1 MESIVLHSD
10 IARLILGYFVN
21 NNLKRAALTL
31 CRTSPHLHQEF
42 VALRQG
48 LQPHNFLNDGL
59 EEIIREHVK
68 ITSMVATAVQKLP
81 NDARQRLQQ
90 LKLSERVGEL
100 LKVDKSTFSCSKDS
114 ATMQNASSNKQRKR
128 RRMDEEHANS
138 ASPSPSKHAA
148 RKRRRLLD
156 PHLYCSVG
164 RSSRNVSDHTEE
176 KDSLDSSTGTDFT
189 SEHSDDAL
197 HFHGHGPKNNS
208 TPRTSTSV
216 EAERVMPTPQTM
228 PALTNAIM
236 TNSEFQAKLLTNIN
250 VALQSLTV
258 HAPSAESVNSEAV
271 LDGLVR
277 NILEATEK
285 DPSFDRIIQE
295 VVSMEAQSEEPMTGT
310 LATAA
315 AATEPAPPQTPL
327 IIRAAVSSANSAAA
341 VNANGEVN
349 VVNGNNG
356 NAIIQLNANNSIGTL
371 IDPNFSI
378 SKLIVLN
385 SNESAQKQQQPSAN
399 LSFCSE
405 NLINYADGGSALS
418 DADAVAGVAAV
429 AGGQVCVDAING
441 QLTFPMFLSNE
452 GLISHLPFLVNNE
465 WLAQQLRSD
474 AFANTDVSHIE
485 IPLPEPITVTA
496 NQLPPNSIIINS
508 AVKQPPTPVESPSV
522 EPPAQLIA
530 EQPKPVT
537 ASTVLVERSASKV
550 LNASAVP
557 ASLDSSRLVLERVTP
572 STSGI
577 VNVKAFRSLSTPRKR
592 TSHVRTL
599 NFSPKGVT
607 HSQST
612 PLSTRRLQQRQQTQS
627 QQAQRRAEL
636 KTRKEKQAKEPEKQ
650 TDLQPE
656 KPVIIK
662 NVEIL
667 PNFGSSSCVPAAA
680 VTASSS
686 SSAAA
691 AAAAAAAAVTT
702 SAAAAAVATAAD
714 VSGNESNG
722 CVPPL
727 FAMEETSNQ
736 TVIKA
741 VTASKQPKQTAKSAT
756 PVAAVAPSTV
766 ATPKRKQ
773 KRRTAA
779 KAACKRIIPEAQSQD
794 EGNAESGNKQQQA
807 KKSASV
813 SLDDSK
819 ENQTTPT
826 EEAVVPGAEKPKVS
840 SEKEDL
846 LAAWQR
852 QMNSSSTDLEQRL
865 REINAKRLDVFQN
878 KVRRNRPVAKK
889 KKTLAPATPL
899 APKQKKLKSP
909 PLSTKKKKQK
919 LKQQQMNSAEGDF
932 IIKITTPQKAPKRPK
947 AVSQKLKESKKH
959 KVAKESKKIMEA
971 EETKKIMKPEQPEH
985 VQQQQPEQQQR
996 EEQVRQQMQQP
1007 DPAPVKAETKDKPAE
1022 RIGNIEVLLET
1033 PFKVTLSEA
1042 NDVPPTPG
1050 PALMSTLN
1058 TPYAKLLPSAS
1069 FLFGSDTKSILD
1081 TPMLTAITP
1090 GMRLTTPFGHALS
1103 TPHSSAAKTDYSSGS
1118 SYYRPDEAEHTDTN
1132 AQCALQPTPKRDH
1145 VEQVAKQSTTCIEL
1159 YAERVPVEP
1168 MVLRR
1173 VRSFGSEAVDSADA
1187 AALSGNA
1194 ELQLVETPHYKL
1206 VGGLPDAVVDHS
1218 SSSSSGSSTS
1228 SSSSSSSS
1236 SGSCSHSS
1244 SNTTAGSAHTTQ
1256 VTNAVLPACT
1266 IKLLELENLS
1276 DISSTEDEEWVKAAA
1291 AAGSLNAPPLAI
1303 DSEAAQLVSQDGEV
1317 RYPLRN
1323 WLTPSKDAA
1332 ATAAAAADADTSG
1345 EMAPPAPPAPPAAVP
1360 AVKKATPTPK
1370 IANEVSQQVESIEQ
1384 RMLDLAKVR
1393 ERVKAKVKQQTAP
1406 KGRPK
1411 KPNKKLTT
1419 MRDTAKLTNPNPIH
1433 ANKSPKKESQTTK
1446 PEKKAK
1452 VSATATESVKNEPA
1466 PCKPVK
1472 AKAASSEP
1480 VKAISEPQEP
1490 SSSNL
1495 DPALL
1500 IALNL
1505 SAKKQQQQPKTARAT
1520 VQIAAK
1526 PAPSTSTGQ
1535 RRGRP
1540 KKPPNTEPSRCSM
1553 RRSSR
1558 LIDNKTPAPEEPQPG
1573 SSEAT
1578 KPAKASTS
1586 TKVAKKPAK
1595 KRAEARMETVALTL
1609 ATLAEAQTTQLSP
1622 EQLPPQAQSPA
1633 PVASGEYELDMCTSA
1648 SHVANTFCFAFADSG
1663 SKPAQPVPRQP
1674 PAYFTNFQMR
1684 IMVDS
1689 EMHTVRITSPQL
1701 LHQAQPSTEDNAN
1714 ATCIRNIP
1722 KKRIIRFTSGTNQDQ
1737 AVAQEKPM
1745 AASTPLARNAQS
1757 EERDDNDSEVAS
1769 INTPLKGNT
1778 SEEQQLEGHD
1788 AGVQIEDIESILSHL
1803 HGT

>member
-10 IARLILGYFVN
+10 IARLILGYFIN

-48 LQPHNFLNDGL
+48 LQPHNFLNEGL

-68 ITSMVATAVQKLP
+68 ITTMVATAVQKLP

-100 LKVDKSTFSCSKDS
+100 LRVEKSTFTSSKDS
-114 ATMQNASSNKQRKR
+114 ASMQNASSNKQRKR

-138 ASPSPSKHAA
+138 VSPSPTKHAA

-189 SEHSDDAL
+189 SDHTDDAL
-197 HFHGHGPKNNS
+197 HFDEHGPKNNS
-208 TPRTSTSV
+208 TPRTSTSDGT
-216 EAERVMPTPQTM
+216 ERVMPMPQTM

-236 TNSEFQAKLLTNIN
+236 TNGEFQAKLLTNIN

-258 HAPSAESVNSEAV
+258 HAPTAESVNSEAV

-295 VVSMEAQSEEPMTGT
+295 VVSMEAQSEEPMSAT
-310 LATAA
+310 LEAPVAA
-315 AATEPAPPQTPL
+315 ETEPAPPQTPL
-327 IIRAAVSSANSAAA
+327 IIRAAVSAANSAAA

-385 SNESAQKQQQPSAN
+385 SNESAQKQQQPSSN
-399 LSFCSE
+399 LSFGSE

-429 AGGQVCVDAING
+429 AGNQVCVDAING

-530 EQPKPVT
+530 EQPKPAT

-612 PLSTRRLQQRQQTQS
+612 PLSTRRLQQKQQTHS
-627 QQAQRRAEL
+627 QQTQRRAEL
-636 KTRKEKQAKEPEKQ
+636 RTLKEKQSKEPEQQ

-662 NVEIL
+662 NIEIL

-680 VTASSS
+680 VTASSL
-686 SSAAA
+686 
-691 AAAAAAAAVTT
+691 AAAVTT
-702 SAAAAAVATAAD
+702 SAAAAALAASAD

-727 FAMEETSNQ
+727 FAMEESSNQ

-741 VTASKQPKQTAKSAT
+741 VAGSKQSKQTAKSAT
-756 PVAAVAPSTV
+756 PVAAVAPSMV

-779 KAACKRIIPEAQSQD
+779 KAASKRIIPDAQAQD
-794 EGNAESGNKQQQA
+794 KGNAESGNKQQEA
-807 KKSASV
+807 EKSASV

-819 ENQTTPT
+819 ENQTSLT
-826 EEAVVPGAEKPKVS
+826 EEAVVPAEKPKVS

-878 KVRRNRPVAKK
+878 KVRRNRPVSRK

-899 APKQKKLKSP
+899 APKQKKLRSP

-919 LKQQQMNSAEGDF
+919 LKQQQMSSGEGDF
-932 IIKITTPQKAPKRPK
+932 IIKITTPQKASKKPK

-959 KVAKESKKIMEA
+959 NVSRESEKLKDEDEATKEI
-971 EETKKIMKPEQPEH
+971 IKPEQEH
-985 VQQQQPEQQQR
+985 VQPEQQQQQR
-996 EEQVRQQMQQP
+996 ELVQQQMQQP
-1007 DPAPVKAETKDKPAE
+1007 EPAPVKTETKDKPAD
-1022 RIGNIEVLLET
+1022 RMSNIEALLET

-1042 NDVPPTPG
+1042 DDVPPTPG
-1050 PALMSTLN
+1050 PALMPTLN

-1103 TPHSSAAKTDYSSGS
+1103 TPHSSGAKTDYSSGS

-1132 AQCALQPTPKRDH
+1132 AQCALQPTPTRDH
-1145 VEQVAKQSTTCIEL
+1145 VEQIVKQSTTCIEL

-1187 AALSGNA
+1187 VALSGNA
-1194 ELQLVETPHYKL
+1194 ELQLLETPHYKL

-1244 SNTTAGSAHTTQ
+1244 SNTSAGSAHTTQ
-1256 VTNAVLPACT
+1256 VNNAVMPVST
-1266 IKLLELENLS
+1266 MKLLELENLS
-1276 DISSTEDEEWVKAAA
+1276 DISSTEDEEWAKAAA
-1291 AAGSLNAPPLAI
+1291 AAGSLNVPPLAI
-1303 DSEAAQLVSQDGEV
+1303 DSEPAQLVSQDGEV

-1332 ATAAAAADADTSG
+1332 ATGAAAADADTSG
-1345 EMAPPAPPAPPAAVP
+1345 EMAPPAPPAVVP
-1360 AVKKATPTPK
+1360 AVKKTTLTPK
-1370 IANEVSQQVESIEQ
+1370 TANEVSQQVKSIEQ
-1384 RMLDLAKVR
+1384 CMLNLAMVR
-1393 ERVKAKVKQQTAP
+1393 ERVKAKVKQLTAP
-1406 KGRPK
+1406 KGRTK
-1411 KPNKKLTT
+1411 KPSKKLTA

-1433 ANKSPKKESQTTK
+1433 ANKSPKKESQTEK
-1446 PEKKAK
+1446 PEKKAT
-1452 VSATATESVKNEPA
+1452 VSATTTESVKKESA
-1466 PCKPVK
+1466 PGKTVK
-1472 AKAASSEP
+1472 AKPASSEP

-1500 IALNL
+1500 FALNL
-1505 SAKKQQQQPKTARAT
+1505 SAKKQQQQQPKTARAT

-1586 TKVAKKPAK
+1586 AKVTKKPAK
-1595 KRAEARMETVALTL
+1595 KRAEARIETAAPTL

-1622 EQLPPQAQSPA
+1622 EQLPPQSQSPA
-1633 PVASGEYELDMCTSA
+1633 PVASGEYELDMCRSA

-1663 SKPAQPVPRQP
+1663 SKPAHPVPRQP
-1674 PAYFTNFQMR
+1674 PAYFKNFQMR

-1701 LHQAQPSTEDNAN
+1701 LHQALPSTEDNAN
-1714 ATCIRNIP
+1714 ATSIRNIP
-1722 KKRIIRFTSGTNQDQ
+1722 KKRIIRFTSGTSQDQ
-1737 AVAQEKPM
+1737 AVAQAKPM

-1778 SEEQQLEGHD
+1778 SEEQQMEGHD